1 VPSTDDFDDL
11 VKKFRL
17 LGVRDPEGWAR
28 SQVDECINQLH
39 RALFLRQAWE
49 FVVSEGDDGWMASEV
64 AAAKDDPAGA
74 YAGIGQ
80 ALRRL
85 LDAGADRRD
94 LADLVRGMQG
104 RLLFDLCHLLE
115 DPGAVEPTLDGLGWS
130 LVETDEDFEPT
141 AEAISGLHE
150 SVLEMD
156 PTGREMRPRPLN

>member
-1 VPSTDDFDDL
+1 MPSTDDFDDL
-11 VKKFRL
+11 VDKFRL
-17 LGVRDPEGWAR
+17 LGVRDPEAWAR
-28 SQVDECINQLH
+28 SQLDEGINQLH

-49 FVVSEGDDGWMASEV
+49 CVVSEGDDGWMASEV
-64 AAAKDDPAGA
+64 AAAKADPSGSFAGV
-74 YAGIGQ
+74 GQ

-94 LADLVRGMQG
+94 LADLVRGMQV

-115 DPGAVEPTLDGLGWS
+115 DPGAVEPALDGVSWS

-141 AEAISGLHE
+141 QEPISGLHE
-150 SVLEMD
+150 SVLDMD